1 MNFEFDNK
9 SLLIGIAAGFSV
21 AILVLSIC
29 MLVMKNQE
37 LANKNA
43 QLTKSLEYQQIK
55 NIPIKKVAENKFEG
69 TTEYVYE
76 EAKQPTEETAA
87 EKPVE
92 KVTDAKVEEKPTT
105 VNSEHFKAEEE
116 PAAQKP
122 LTVEKKEVAK
132 DAPLYIKNKKDI
144 VLDPT
149 KKKIAIVIDDLGVHV
164 EHSDYSAKMLPK
176 EVTFAYLPYGR
187 STQRLIKQE
196 FENGREA
203 MLHLPTEPV
212 SSIDPGPNALYANM
226 SKEKIE
232 SLTYYNLNQVV
243 DYIVGANNHMGSK
256 FTANLKDMEY
266 VMKIMDD
273 NGLFFMD
280 SFTTAKT
287 QAKNA
292 KNNVAPDM
300 PLLKRNIFLDH
311 KRTKEFITSQLAKVE
326 KVADARGYAIA
337 IGHPHKI
344 TTDVLIKWAK
354 TLDEKGYQLVPITAV
369 LDMPGARL

>member
-37 LANKNA
+37 LAANNQKLK
-43 QLTKSLEYQQIK
+43 QSLEYQQII
-55 NIPIKKVAENKFEG
+55 NTPIKKVAENKFEG
-69 TTEYVYE
+69 NTEYVYE
-76 EAKQPTEETAA
+76 ETTKLATADNHENVTA
-87 EKPVE
+87 EK
-92 KVTDAKVEEKPTT
+92 TDAKQEEKQV
-105 VNSEHFKAEEE
+105 VNNEYFKAEEE
-116 PAAQKP
+116 PSAQKA
-122 LTVEKKEVAK
+122 LEVEKKEIPA
-132 DAPLYIKNKKDI
+132 DAPLYIKNQKT
-144 VLDPT
+144 VALDPT

-164 EHSDYSAKMLPK
+164 ENSDYSAKMLPK
-176 EVTFAYLPYGR
+176 EVTFSYLPYGK

-196 FENGREA
+196 FDNGREA

-232 SLTYYNLNQVV
+232 SLTYYNLNQVI
-243 DYIVGANNHMGSK
+243 DYVVGANNHMGSK

-266 VMKIMDD
+266 VVKIMGD

-287 QAKNA
+287 QVRNA
-292 KNNVAPDM
+292 KNNIAKDM

-311 KRTKEFITSQLAKVE
+311 KRTKEFITTQLEKVE

-344 TTDVLIKWAK
+344 TTDVLVEWAK
-354 TLDEKGYQLVPITAV
+354 TLDKKGYQLVPITAI
-369 LDMPGARL
+369 LDIPGARL